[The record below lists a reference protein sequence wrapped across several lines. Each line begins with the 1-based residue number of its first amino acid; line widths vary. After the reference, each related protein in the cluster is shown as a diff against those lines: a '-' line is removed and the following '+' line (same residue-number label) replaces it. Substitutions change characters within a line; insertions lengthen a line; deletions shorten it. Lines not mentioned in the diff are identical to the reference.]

1 MTTKRTLRTW
11 LAALLAL
18 ATFFVAI
25 AEAFAAG
32 SITYTRRELT
42 ESGGGWKIAMTI
54 LYGGKPTTAHVPMKF
69 SFTPTALYERYLDD
83 AHGDKPQTRKIPLSG
98 QQPII
103 ESIDVDFGDPSG
115 KIYDRT
121 RFDFTITR
129 SHNFQAGEY
138 SLTVHRADGAQ
149 LGTTQTITLNGE
161 NTVIDRRSI
170 SFIGN
175 TKDKPKDKPKDDAAK
190 PASTDGSGAGDKAA
204 PAGDSAASGEAA
216 PAPAS
221 DATGDKAASGDDA
234 TGLGD
239 PTANKTP
246 PGGSQGCGCHT
257 AGAPASS
264 GASVALLAAAAAIAA
279 RRRRR

>member
-11 LAALLAL
+11 MTVLLAL

-69 SFTPTALYERYLDD
+69 KFTPTALYERYLDD
-83 AHGDKPQTRKIPLSG
+83 AHGDKPQTRKIPLTG
-98 QQPII
+98 QMPII

-138 SLTVHRADGAQ
+138 SLTVQRADGVQ
-149 LGTTQTITLNGE
+149 LGTTQTITLDGE

-170 SFIGN
+170 SFIDNG
-175 TKDKPKDKPKDDAAK
+175 KAKPKDKPKDDAK
-190 PASTDGSGAGDKAA
+190 PAATEGNGAADKAA
-204 PAGDSAASGEAA
+204 SGTESSAGGEAA
-216 PAPAS
+216 PAAAAE
-221 DATGDKAASGDDA
+221 ATGDKPEASGDDA

-246 PGGSQGCGCHT
+246 PGGAKGCGCET
-257 AGAPASS
+257 VGATGGSEAGL
-264 GASVALLAAAAAIAA
+264 ALLAAAVVVA